1 MRILLD
7 SHFCFWLALR
17 RDRLSAAELAVILD
31 PDNEIAF
38 PSVAIWE
45 LSIKWDKR
53 FVSGMRKGE
62 ANPGDVLRTL
72 HAIEILAIDLTSEM
86 AAAELLVEPPHRD
99 PFDRLLLT
107 IAQETDRKL
116 LTRDEQ
122 LRRHP
127 LAFHAD

>member
-1 MRILLD
+1 MRVLLD

-17 RDRLSAAELAVILD
+17 RDRLSAAEFAVILD

-62 ANPGDVLRTL
+62 ANPNDVLRTL
-72 HAIEILAIDLTSEM
+72 RAIEILAIDLTSEM
-86 AAAELLVEPPHRD
+86 AAAELLVAPPHRD

-122 LRRHP
+122 LRGHP
-127 LAFHAD
+127 QAFHAD